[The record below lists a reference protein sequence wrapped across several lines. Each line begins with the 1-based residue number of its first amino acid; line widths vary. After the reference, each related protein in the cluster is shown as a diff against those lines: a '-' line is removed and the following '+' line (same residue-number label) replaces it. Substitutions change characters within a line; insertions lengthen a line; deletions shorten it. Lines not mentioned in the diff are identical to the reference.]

1 MKIAIGNKMTALLLA
16 VFAFGFGSSVAK
28 AQNAGT
34 STTLTGVVS
43 DAMCGAKHS
52 MTNMSAAEC
61 TRMCAKGGQGYVLV
75 VGDKTY
81 ALKGHSDDLNK
92 FAAQKVSVKGSLNGN
107 TVDVDSVMAAK

>member
-1 MKIAIGNKMTALLLA
+1 MKITIGNKMMALSLA
-16 VFAFGFGSSVAK
+16 TIAFGFGWSVAK

-52 MTNMSAAEC
+52 MTNMSAADC

-75 VGDKTY
+75 VVDKTY
-81 ALKGHSDDLNK
+81 ALQGHSDDFNK
-92 FAAQKVSVKGSLNGN
+92 LAAQKVVVKGQLTGN
-107 TVDVDSVMAAK
+107 TIAVESVTRAK